1 MEAYAKA
8 QGLWIDETSEDPV
21 FSDILELDMATVVPS
36 IAGPKRPQDKVEL
49 TVAAPAFETALTE
62 VFNRPVDAPR
72 VKVEG
77 EKFDLGDGDVV
88 IAAITSCTNT
98 SNPSVLIAAG
108 LVARKAKKL
117 GLSVKPWVKTSLAP
131 GSQVVT
137 DYLTAA
143 GLQADLDAMGFNL
156 VGYGCTTCIGNS
168 GPLSDSISK
177 AINDNGLVGA
187 SVLSGNRNFEGR
199 VNPDVQANY
208 LASPPL
214 VVAYALAGSMR
225 IDISKDPIGQDEKG
239 KDVFLKD
246 VWPTSKEIADI
257 QKKCVTPAMFA
268 KRYADVFKGDKHWQ
282 GNGDVFKGDKHWQ
295 AIKVE
300 GGQTYA
306 WDIGST
312 YVKNPPYFEGMS
324 MTPSAVK
331 DIIEA
336 RVLGVFGDSIT
347 TDHISPAGSIKKTS
361 PAGAWLTNRGVDA
374 LDFNS
379 YGARRG
385 HHEVM
390 MRGTFANIR
399 IRNKITPDIMR
410 YQSEGRP
417 LVVFAGKEYGTG
429 SSRDWA
435 AKGTRLLGVRAVLAE
450 SYERIHRS
458 NLVGMGVVP
467 LQFKAEGWSKL
478 GLTGEEIVTIRGLSD
493 VNVGKL
499 RPRQDLW
506 VELFRPSDGKMARFP
521 VRCRI
526 DNQTE
531 LDYFKAG
538 GVMPYVLRN
547 LARGTAE

>member
-1 MEAYAKA
+1 M
-8 QGLWIDETSEDPV
+8 
-21 FSDILELDMATVVPS
+21 PS
-36 IAGPKRPQDKVEL
+36 LAGPKRPQDRVEL
-49 TVAAPAFETALTE
+49 TTAAPAFETALAD
-62 VFNRPVDAPR
+62 VFSRPTDAAR
-72 VKVEG
+72 VAVEG

-108 LVARKAKKL
+108 LVARKAHAL
-117 GLSVKPWVKTSLAP
+117 GLKPKPWVKTSLAP

-137 DYLTAA
+137 DYLTDA
-143 GLQADLDAMGFNL
+143 GLQKDLDALGFNL

-168 GPLSDSISK
+168 GPLDPAVSK
-177 AINDNGLVGA
+177 SINDNGIVAA

-225 IDISKDPIGQDEKG
+225 IDITKEPIGQDKKG
-239 KDVFLKD
+239 NDVFLKD
-246 VWPTSKEIADI
+246 VWPTSQEIAAI
-257 QKKCVTPAMFA
+257 QKKSVTPKMFA
-268 KRYADVFKGDKHWQ
+268 KRYADVFKGDE
-282 GNGDVFKGDKHWQ
+282 HWQ
-295 AIKVE
+295 AIAVT
-300 GGQTYA
+300 GGQTYE
-306 WDIGST
+306 WEDTST
-312 YVKNPPYFEGMS
+312 YVQNPPYFEGLTMEPAPV
-324 MTPSAVK
+324 T
-331 DIIEA
+331 DIVEA
-336 RVLGVFGDSIT
+336 RILGIFGDSIT
-347 TDHISPAGSIKKTS
+347 TDHISPAGSIKKAS
-361 PAGAWLTNRGVDA
+361 PAGQYLTNHGVDA

-385 HHEVM
+385 NHEVM

-399 IRNKITPDIMR
+399 IRNRITPDIEGGVTKHFPSEETMSIYDAAMR

-435 AKGTRLLGVRAVLAE
+435 AKGTRLLGVRAVIAE

-467 LQFKAEGWSKL
+467 LQFKEDGWQKL
-478 GLTGEEIVTIRGLSD
+478 GLTGEEIVTIRGLTD
-493 VNVGKL
+493 ANIGKL
-499 RPRQDLW
+499 KPRQDLW

-547 LARGTAE
+547 LARGDEK